1 MNLPGRTEAARALAH
16 ATEVYERAAWAQALD
31 VLVEQVPAADVVVVD
46 ASGHEE
52 ITWYPLAV
60 LDSEGRALPAPKG
73 FQTECVELLGAGD
86 SNLVFEAWP
95 SAAVAA
101 KAQLGE
107 STGAPPLDARCVYV
121 ADLRE
126 YVAGV
131 DPRVTRARR
140 MGITVPSLAVASL
153 EAHAEPSPEHSL

>member
-1 MNLPGRTEAARALAH
+1 MSLPDRTEAARALAH
-16 ATEVYERAAWAQALD
+16 ATEVYERAAWAQALEA
-31 VLVEQVPAADVVVVD
+31 LTEQVPADEVVVVD

-60 LDSEGRALPAPKG
+60 LDSESRALPAPEG
-73 FQTECVELLGAGD
+73 FQTECFELLGAGD
-86 SNLVFEAWP
+86 SNLFFDAWP
-95 SAAVAA
+95 SAAAAA

-107 STGAPPLDARCVYV
+107 GAGVPPLDARCVHV

-131 DPRVTRARR
+131 DPQATRARR
-140 MGITVPSLAVASL
+140 IRW
-153 EAHAEPSPEHSL
+153 